1 MIESILTNETVV
13 NAIAGFIGL
22 ALTALFGFI
31 GMKLK
36 SWIGDQRKASLI
48 DGLIR
53 DSVWSTYE
61 ALVKDWKAASADGKL
76 TPEEK
81 KAALDH
87 AMKTLTTQA
96 MGNGLDIVSELGPER
111 MRGMIEAGVQA
122 FKSGNV
128 TALSGPE
135 PRRLSAPTT
144 EQIKSETKSNL
155 AVRLRR
161 TGSRAGRVLMVNL
174 LVLAVMSG
182 LVALFCGCGLMK
194 PRQGV
199 SVAVADIYADAIEN
213 ITIRNTEAAIR
224 GKIIAEELRTKECLT
239 PEEVEVL
246 DEYLN
251 RYSDIDD
258 SKLNQLTRA
267 TEDLRGEIERARKAS
282 GQ

>member
-1 MIESILTNETVV
+1 MIENILTNETVV

-31 GMKLK
+31 GVKL
-36 SWIGDQRKASLI
+36 SGWIGDQKKAALI

-61 ALVKDWKAASADGKL
+61 TLVKDWKAASADGKL

-87 AMKTLTTQA
+87 AMRTLTTQA

-128 TALSGPE
+128 KALSGPE
-135 PRRLSAPTT
+135 PRPLASSVIKRL
-144 EQIKSETKSNL
+144 ESETKSNL

-161 TGSRAGRVLMVNL
+161 EKGAALTTNL
-174 LVLAVMSG
+174 LVLLVMSG
-182 LVALFCGCGLMK
+182 LIVLFCGCGLLK

-199 SVAVADIYADAIEN
+199 SVSVADMYADAIEN
-213 ITIRNTEAAIR
+213 ITIRHTEAAIQ
-224 GKIIAEELRTKECLT
+224 GQIIAHELRNKPCLDDS
-239 PEEVEVL
+239 EVEAL
-246 DEYLN
+246 DAYLE
-251 RYSDIDD
+251 RFGDIDQ
-258 SKLNQLTRA
+258 SKLDQLQQA
-267 TEDLRGEIERARKAS
+267 TEDLRAEIDRARKAE
-282 GQ
+282 QQ